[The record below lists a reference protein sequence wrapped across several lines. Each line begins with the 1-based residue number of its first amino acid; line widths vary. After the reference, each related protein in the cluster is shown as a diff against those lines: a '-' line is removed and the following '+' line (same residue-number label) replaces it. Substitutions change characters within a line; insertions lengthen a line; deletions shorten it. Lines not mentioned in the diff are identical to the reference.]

1 MTDTQVRADMVWLQT
16 QLVHRDAKYL
26 RNMNRYLNNG
36 QRREQIYE
44 LYNNPVAYYFS
55 QSDADTGPWP
65 VENVIK
71 SCIDTK
77 VSKMSQVKVRPFF
90 NPVNGKWKTRKV
102 CRVGQQ
108 FFDDWYRRNSV
119 YRAAI
124 EAYRDAQI
132 FEAGYI
138 WVDDEEQIPRR
149 VKPWEYHVDPA
160 ELNYGQVSRV
170 FLRFW
175 KYPLLALKKNIK
187 EGTSAARSLER
198 DIHAKA
204 DEVHVYYDL
213 DGRRKYLYAGEEL
226 IEERKIAFDREPI
239 ASIYCTPPI
248 KGLWSTSIV
257 DDLLTLQ
264 RELDL
269 VNQKIHDATALTPA
283 NLGLVPTM
291 SGIKKSTIDAGREGL
306 FYEYDPVPGATAA
319 VEWVTPAPVH
329 PQLLQRRREI
339 METMYQNSG
348 VSQLSAQAKKPTG
361 LNSGVALDTL
371 EDVESERHN
380 FELQNYELFCM
391 EISEIAISVFD
402 PAKDVLP
409 ERLGRAG
416 VTWKDI
422 QSERDYY
429 SIQFSPASALSNT
442 PKAKMEE
449 VEKLQKMGIIGPE
462 MAASMLGWPDLEK
475 ALGIA
480 SANRD
485 DVEAV
490 TDRAA
495 EKGEFDF
502 YEALNIQ
509 DLWRNVMN
517 EIMRLDADEP
527 ENKGVM
533 DNLVQ
538 FSKVLKDKMDLLA
551 AAAAP
556 PPLPAP
562 PPQAPPVALGQ
573 PGTPIPQGA
582 NPLAAGGPPPAPPVP
597 VELPPPPAP
606 PPMPSQDPALMQVL
620 AEIAQKVDASAQ
632 ATTNQE
638 GPPMDPQVMQAL
650 QLMAGALMEI
660 SQKMNRKTREVTQY
674 VRDPAT
680 GEMVQSVKEVE
691 PIEEAP
697 LVPEEV
703 PIG

>member
-1 MTDTQVRADMVWLQT
+1 LTNTQVRADISFLQT
-16 QLVHRDAKYL
+16 QLVRRDAKYL

-36 QRREQIYE
+36 QRRENIYE
-44 LYNNPVAYYFS
+44 LYNNPVSYFFS
-55 QSDADTGPWP
+55 QSDSDTGPYP

-108 FFDDWYRRNSV
+108 FFDDWYRRHSI
-119 YRAAI
+119 YREAI

-138 WVDDEEQIPRR
+138 WVDDETRIPRR

-160 ELNYGQVSRV
+160 EMNYGEVSRM

-175 KYPLLALKKNIK
+175 KYPLLALKKKIK
-187 EGTSAARSLER
+187 EGTSAWRSLER

-213 DGRRKYLYAGEEL
+213 DGGVKYLYAGEEL
-226 IEERKIAFDREPI
+226 LEERKIGFDVEPV
-239 ASIYCTPPI
+239 ASIYCTPPV

-264 RELDL
+264 RELDV
-269 VNQKIHDATALTPA
+269 VNQKIHDATVLTPA
-283 NLGLVPTM
+283 NLAFVPTM
-291 SGIKKSTIDAGREGL
+291 SGVKKSTIDAGREGL
-306 FYEYDPVPGATAA
+306 IYEYDPVPGASGP
-319 VEWVTPAPVH
+319 VEWMTPAPVN
-329 PQLLQRRREI
+329 PQLLQRRKEI
-339 METMYQNSG
+339 METMYQISG
-348 VSQLSAQAKKPTG
+348 VSQLSAQVKKPTG

-391 EISEIAISVFD
+391 KISEIGIAVFD
-402 PAKDVLP
+402 PKETILP
-409 ERLGRAG
+409 ERMGRAG

-422 QSERDYY
+422 QEERDYY

-449 VEKLQKMGIIGPE
+449 VEKLQKMGVIGPE
-462 MAASMLGWPDLEK
+462 MVASMLGWPDLEK
-475 ALGIA
+475 SLGIA

-485 DVEAV
+485 DVEAI

-502 YEALNIQ
+502 YEAVNIQ

-527 ENKGVM
+527 ENKKVM
-533 DNLVQ
+533 KNLVE
-538 FSKVLKDKMDLLA
+538 FSVILKGKMDMLS

-556 PPLPAP
+556 PQIPAP
-562 PPQAPPVALGQ
+562 PPEAPPVALGQ
-573 PGTPIPQGA
+573 QGPPVPQGA
-582 NPLAAGGPPPAPPVP
+582 NPLAVPPGAPAGPPPGPPTP
-597 VELPPPPAP
+597 PPMPAELPPPPP
-606 PPMPSQDPALMQVL
+606 MPPMPSEDPQLMQAL
-620 AEIAQKVDASAQ
+620 AAIAQKVDAAAQ
-632 ATTNQE
+632 VQPA
-638 GPPMDPQVMQAL
+638 PQPQPVNLTVYVDAK
-650 QLMAGALMEI
+650 AG
-660 SQKMNRKTREVTQY
+660 KTREVTQF

-680 GEMVQSVKEVE
+680 GEMVQSVKDVE
-691 PIEEAP
+691 PVDDAPIEEAP
-697 LVPEEV
+697 IAVGSV
-703 PIG
+703 